1 MKIKTFVTFLII
13 IFSSSAFATNIKVL
27 DFQKIID
34 NNTNLSKLYELINK
48 DQEMH
53 KEIFKNEELN
63 LKNELDEIEKLNLIL
78 DASELEKEIENYN
91 NKLNN
96 FNKKIEKFNLHY
108 DFQIN
113 NLKNKIINVILEELK
128 EYSENNSVD
137 LVLDSTNYILS
148 SNSINITNIIE
159 DQVNK
164 KKIEINFEKYK

>member
-1 MKIKTFVTFLII
+1 LKIKTFVTFLII
-13 IFSSSAFATNIKVL
+13 IFCTSAFATNIRVL
-27 DFQKIID
+27 DFQKIIE
-34 NNTNLSKLYELINK
+34 NNTNLPILYEVINK
-48 DQEMH
+48 DQEIH

-63 LKNELDEIEKLNLIL
+63 LKNELEKIEELNLIL

-96 FNKKIEKFNLHY
+96 FNTKIEKFNLHY
-108 DFQIN
+108 DLQIN
-113 NLKNKIINVILEELK
+113 NLKNKIINIILEELK
-128 EYSENNSVD
+128 KYSDKNNID

-148 SNSINITNIIE
+148 SNAINITDIIE